1 MAFSIGGKSIFGD
14 TFQHHPS
21 KKFQKTFY
29 GGLAGSASGA
39 ATGALTGAELG
50 SPTGPFGSAAGAVGG
65 AIIGG
70 VIGGTT
76 GGLAGRKSYEDDQ
89 AAKDAQIDETNAQN
103 ASAARTQGLL
113 DQAGAGYGVGLTPE
127 AKANARLLET
137 QKTSGQ
143 QALFDASRAASDAD
157 YSQGLSSTRA
167 NLARAGLTGSGME
180 SQARTDLL
188 AKNFGQ
194 TNQAQ
199 QNAVMAGTQFDANN
213 AQGLAK
219 LRQQIRGG
227 DLIDTTGVRTEI
239 AGLKNQGSN
248 DALWSS
254 FLGQALPTAANSFS
268 AYSQAKAG
276 A

>member
-14 TFQHHPS
+14 TFKHHISP
-21 KKFQKTFY
+21 KARQTFQ
-29 GGLAGSASGA
+29 GGLTGSLQGSA
-39 ATGALTGAELG
+39 TGLMQGGIA
-50 SPTGPFGSAAGAVGG
+50 G

-70 VIGGTT
+70 AVGGTT
-76 GGLAGRKSYEDDQ
+76 GGLAGRKSYEDQQ
-89 AAKDAQIDETNAQN
+89 AANDALTAETNAQN
-103 ASAARTQGLL
+103 ARAARTQGLL
-113 DQAGAGYGVGLTPE
+113 DQAGASFGVGLTPE
-127 AKANARLLET
+127 AKANARMLET
-137 QKTSGQ
+137 QKASGQ
-143 QALFDASRAASDAD
+143 QSLFDASRAASDAD

-188 AKNFGQ
+188 ARNFGQ

-254 FLGQALPTAANSFS
+254 FLGKAMPTAANSFS
-268 AYSQAKAG
+268 SYSQAKAG